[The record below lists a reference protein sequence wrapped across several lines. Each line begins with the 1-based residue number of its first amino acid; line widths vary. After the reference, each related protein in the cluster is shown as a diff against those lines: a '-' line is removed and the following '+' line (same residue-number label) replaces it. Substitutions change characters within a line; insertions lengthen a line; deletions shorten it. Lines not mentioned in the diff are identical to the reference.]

1 MKVTLTRKASMTKRF
16 ILLKSKMEQMF
27 INSYTSSK
35 FDQYNLAKQAP
46 LNRKAYSM
54 GKYSV
59 NLIIVSKA
67 IW

>member
-16 ILLKSKMEQMF
+16 ILLKSKIEQMF
-27 INSYTSSK
+27 INSTSSK
-35 FDQYNLAKQAP
+35 LDQYNLAKQAS
-46 LNRKAYSM
+46 LNSKAYST

>member
-1 MKVTLTRKASMTKRF
+1 MTKRF
-16 ILLKSKMEQMF
+16 ILLKSKIEQMF
-27 INSYTSSK
+27 INSTSSK
-35 FDQYNLAKQAP
+35 LDQYNLAKQAS
-46 LNRKAYSM
+46 LNSKAYST